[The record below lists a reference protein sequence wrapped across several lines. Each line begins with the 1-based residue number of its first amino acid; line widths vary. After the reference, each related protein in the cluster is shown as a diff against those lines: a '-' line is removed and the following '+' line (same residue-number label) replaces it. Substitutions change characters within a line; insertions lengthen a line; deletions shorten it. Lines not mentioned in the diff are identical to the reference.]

1 MPLNGFSAITEGARI
16 ERLSNSCLPYR
27 AEVVPSGNPTSCDT
41 CSPLTFVQPPITP
54 SESNRITAL
63 SAMINN
69 TLVNGGCVSQ
79 SRARQLLAAA
89 GSAQQ
94 YGSEGV
100 RIAALQQ
107 ATAACS
113 ADGTPNLPLGVV
125 IDPCPPLPPPPAP
138 PPRAIACLLGK
149 NQRLGA

>member
-16 ERLSNSCLPYR
+16 ERLTNSCVSYR
-27 AEVVPSGNPTSCDT
+27 AEIVPPGNTGNCDT
-41 CSPLTFVQPPITP
+41 CSSRPFVQPPITP

-63 SAMINN
+63 TAMINN
-69 TLVNGGCVSQ
+69 SLVNGGCVSQ
-79 SRARQLLAAA
+79 SRAKELLAAA
-89 GSAQQ
+89 GAAQQ

-100 RIAALQQ
+100 KIAALQR
-107 ATAACS
+107 ATVACS
-113 ADGTPNLPLGVV
+113 ADASPDLPLGVV

>member
-1 MPLNGFSAITEGARI
+1 
-16 ERLSNSCLPYR
+16 
-27 AEVVPSGNPTSCDT
+27 
-41 CSPLTFVQPPITP
+41 
-54 SESNRITAL
+54 
-63 SAMINN
+63 MINN